1 MYVKFIQMYKLG
13 FLTLILCGVSAQV
26 NCEDISSDISLDKY
40 TSVVQEVDI
49 TQDITQDIPT
59 TVVCDNKDVP
69 TTVVCDDQGIKGN
82 IYSSA
87 KNKQLMYIFGILP
100 LLIL

>member
-1 MYVKFIQMYKLG
+1 MYKLG
-13 FLTLILCGVSAQV
+13 FLTLILCTVNAQV

-40 TSVVQEVDI
+40 TSVVEDVNIVQEVDI

-69 TTVVCDDQGIKGN
+69 MTVVCDDQGIKGI
-82 IYSSA
+82 IYSSS
-87 KNKQLMYIFGILP
+87 KNKQLMYIFRVLP
-100 LLIL
+100 LFLL